1 MARYNTATALQTIS
15 GASTINSTVEG
26 SYFKFTGT
34 APYTVNLPTPPYSIG
49 VSFTFYNA
57 TSGTITL
64 STSSGSFV
72 GSAGSLA
79 GTQTILTQS
88 SIQIVSD
95 GSNYVVLGGG
105 GGPVTAS
112 TITASSTVTLSPSNA
127 NVVIQPTGTGVVTIA
142 PATAGTLNN
151 VAIGG
156 TTAAAGTFT
165 DLTATGLTTLSEIA
179 ETVYAI
185 SSYGTSQS
193 TAFTNG
199 GVYYLTGMTGNFT
212 FNWTSVP
219 TTTTRAFTLSLILSQ
234 GGTAYVPTTL
244 QVNSSTVSIGWA
256 GGVTPSGRANKIDVA
271 SFYIYNIS
279 GTFVAIGSLGS
290 YG

>member
-1 MARYNTATALQTIS
+1 MARYNTATLFQTLTA
-15 GASTINSTVEG
+15 ASTINSTVEG

-34 APYTVNLPTPPYSIG
+34 APYTVNLPTPASTIG
-49 VSFTFYNA
+49 VPFTFYNA

-79 GTQTILTQS
+79 GTQTILTTS
-88 SIQIVSD
+88 TSDIVSD
-95 GSNYVVLGGG
+95 GTNYVVLGGG

-112 TITASSTVTLSPSNA
+112 TLTATSTVTLSPSNA
-127 NVVIQPTGTGVVTIA
+127 NVVLSPTGTGVVTIN
-142 PATAGTLNN
+142 PATAGTINN

-165 DLTATGLTTLSEIA
+165 DLTVTGTTTLSEIA
-179 ETVYAI
+179 ETVYPI
-185 SSYGTSQS
+185 SSYGTSQATGFS
-193 TAFTNG
+193 NG

-212 FNWTSVP
+212 FNWTNVP
-219 TTTTRAFTLSLILSQ
+219 STTGRSFTLTLIMSQ

-244 QVNSSTVSIGWA
+244 QVNSSGVSIGWA
-256 GGVTPSGRANKIDVA
+256 GGVTPSGRANKIDVV

-279 GTFVAIGSLGS
+279 GTYVAIGSMGS

>member
-1 MARYNTATALQTIS
+1 MARYNTATLQQTIS
-15 GASTINSTVEG
+15 AAATINSPVEG

-34 APYTVNLPTPPYSIG
+34 APYTVNLPTPASTSG
-49 VSFTFYNA
+49 VPFTFYNS

-72 GSAGSLA
+72 GSSGSLA
-79 GTQTILTQS
+79 GTQTVLTTATVN
-88 SIQIVSD
+88 IVSD
-95 GSNYVVLGGG
+95 GTNYIVLAAT
-105 GGPVTAS
+105 GGPIAAS
-112 TITASSTVTLSPSNA
+112 TLSATSTVTLSPANA
-127 NVVIQPTGTGVVTIA
+127 NVVLSPTGTGVVTIN
-142 PATAGTLNN
+142 PATAGTINN

-156 TTAAAGTFT
+156 STAAAGTFT
-165 DLTATGLTTLSEIA
+165 DFTATGTTTLQQIA
-179 ETVYAI
+179 EKITSI

-193 TAFTNG
+193 SAFTSA

-219 TTTTRAFTLSLILSQ
+219 STTGRSFTLTMILAQ

-244 QVNSSTVSIGWA
+244 QINSSGVSIGWA
-256 GGVTPSGRANKIDVA
+256 GGVTPTGRANKIDVV

-279 GTFVAIGSLGS
+279 GTFVAIASMGS

>member
-1 MARYNTATALQTIS
+1 MARYNTATLSQTIS
-15 GASTINSTVEG
+15 AAATINSPVEG

-34 APYTVNLPTPPYSIG
+34 APYTVNLPTPASTSG
-49 VSFTFYNA
+49 VPFTFYNS

-64 STSSGSFV
+64 STASGSFV
-72 GSAGSLA
+72 GSSGSAA
-79 GTQTILTQS
+79 GTQTVLTTATVK
-88 SIQIVSD
+88 IVSD
-95 GSNYVVLGGG
+95 GTNYIVLAAT
-105 GGPVTAS
+105 GGPIAAS
-112 TITASSTVTLSPSNA
+112 TLSASSTVTLSPANA
-127 NVVIQPTGTGVVTIA
+127 NVALSPTGTGVVTIN
-142 PATAGTLNN
+142 PATAGTMNN

-165 DLTATGLTTLSEIA
+165 TFTATGITTLSEIA
-179 ETVYAI
+179 ETIFTI

-193 TAFTNG
+193 TSFLNG
-199 GVYYLTGMTGNFT
+199 GVYYVSGMTGNFT

-219 TTTTRAFTLSLILSQ
+219 TTTLRSFTLTLIISQ

-244 QVNSSTVSIGWA
+244 QVNSSGVSIGWA
-256 GGVTPSGRANKIDVA
+256 GGVTPTGRANKIDVV

-279 GTFVAIGSLGS
+279 GTFVAIASMGS

>member
-1 MARYNTATALQTIS
+1 MARYQTAIAQQTIS
-15 GASTINSTVEG
+15 AAATINSPVEG
-26 SYFKFTGT
+26 SNFKFTGT
-34 APYTVNLPTPPYSIG
+34 APYTVNLPTPAITSG
-49 VSFTFYNA
+49 VPLSFYNS

-64 STSSGSFV
+64 STPSGSFV
-72 GSAGSLA
+72 GSAGSAA
-79 GTQTILTQS
+79 GTQTVLTNATVIL
-88 SIQIVSD
+88 VSD
-95 GSNYVVLGGG
+95 GTNYIVQSAT
-105 GGPVTAS
+105 GGPISAS

-127 NVVIQPTGTGVVTIA
+127 NVVLSPTGTGVVTVN
-142 PATAGTLNN
+142 PATAGTIDN

-156 TTAAAGTFT
+156 TTKAAGSFT
-165 DLTATGLTTLSEIA
+165 TLTANNTTTLQQITEV
-179 ETVYAI
+179 VYPI

-219 TTTTRAFTLSLILSQ
+219 TTTQRAITLTLILGQ

-244 QVNSSTVSIGWA
+244 QINSSGVSIGWA
-256 GGVTPSGRANKIDVA
+256 GGVTPTGRANKIDVV

-279 GTFVAIGSLGS
+279 GTFVAIASMGS

>member
-1 MARYNTATALQTIS
+1 MARYNTATLSQTIS
-15 GASTINSTVEG
+15 AAATINSPVEG

-34 APYTVNLPTPPYSIG
+34 APYTVNLPASATTIG
-49 VSFTFYNA
+49 VPFTFYNS

-64 STSSGSFV
+64 SISSGSFV
-72 GSAGSLA
+72 GSSGSLA
-79 GTQTILTQS
+79 GTQTMLPS
-88 SIQIVSD
+88 STVNVVSD
-95 GSNYVVLGGG
+95 GTNYIVLAAT
-105 GGPVTAS
+105 GGPISAS
-112 TITASSTVTLSPSNA
+112 TLTASSTVTLSPASA
-127 NVVIQPTGTGVVTIA
+127 NVVLSPTGTGVVTIN
-142 PATAGTLNN
+142 PATAGTMNN

-165 DLTATGLTTLSEIA
+165 DITSNGTTTLQQIA
-179 ETVYAI
+179 EKIVSI

-193 TAFTNG
+193 TAFTG
-199 GVYYLTGMTGNFT
+199 GDIFYLTGMTGNFT

-219 TTTTRAFTLSLILSQ
+219 TTTARSFTLTLILAQ

-244 QVNSSTVSIGWA
+244 QVNSSGVSIGWA
-256 GGVTPSGRANKIDVA
+256 GGVTPTGRANKIDIV

-279 GTFVAIGSLGS
+279 GTFVAVASMGS